1 MKWFNNFKIAKKL
14 ISTFTLIALFI
25 GIVGFIGMYNMSKIN
40 SNSVSMYKVDLMG
53 VKTIG
58 EIKQN
63 ILQIHTD
70 ILSLVYEKDT
80 NKVQILENEINQL
93 KDKDDKLLSDYQST
107 ITTEQDRELY
117 SQFTKLLQD
126 YRISREDVVKSVK
139 ASKYDEAL
147 AAFHKADVTRVKMAE
162 VLNKYVD
169 FNMDLAQKDYE
180 KNNSIYRT
188 SLITV
193 IAVIILGLFTAI
205 VLGLII
211 ASIISKQ
218 LKQVVV
224 FAKALGSGDLT
235 QTIHIDSKDE
245 IGDLAKSLN
254 SANNNVRDLISDIII
269 SASDISAASEELSAT
284 TEEISANMEAVNEST
299 EQIAK
304 GTQDLSAVTEEI
316 SASTEEI
323 SSTTGDLASKS
334 TNSAISVREI
344 RKRAIDIKARAEK
357 EIDIGNKT
365 YNEKHDNI
373 IRAIEEGKIV
383 EEIKVMADTI
393 ANISEQTNLLALNAA
408 IEAARA
414 GEQGKGFAVVADEVR
429 KLAEQSS
436 NAVTQIQDMVKQV
449 KSSFDNLSD
458 SGTQILA
465 YITNNVKPSYE
476 LLLKTGIQYENDSE
490 FISNMSEDIASAAT
504 QISETINQ
512 VSSGIQNVSAVSEE
526 SVSSSEEISNSI
538 NEITMAV
545 DEVSKSAQAQA
556 ELAQNLNNMIQKFK
570 V

>member
-1 MKWFNNFKIAKKL
+1 MKWFNDFKIAKKL
-14 ISTFTLIALFI
+14 IFTFTLISLFI
-25 GIVGFIGMYNMSKIN
+25 GIVGFIGLYNMSRIN
-40 SNSVSMYKVDLMG
+40 SNSVSMYKIDLMG

-58 EIKQN
+58 ELKQN

-70 ILSLVYEKDT
+70 VLSLVYDKD
-80 NKVQILENEINQL
+80 VDEIQILENEINQL
-93 KDKDDKLLSDYQST
+93 KDKNDKLLSDYQST
-107 ITTEQDRELY
+107 ITTEQDKEMY

-126 YRISREDVVKSVK
+126 YRTAREEIVKSVK
-139 ASKYDEAL
+139 ANKYDEAL
-147 AAFHKADVTRVKMAE
+147 ADFHKADVIRIKMTE

-169 FNMDLAQKDYE
+169 FNMGLAQKDYE

-188 SLITV
+188 SFITV
-193 IAVIILGLFTAI
+193 ITVIIFGLFTAI

-218 LKQVVV
+218 LKQVVI
-224 FAKALGSGDLT
+224 FAEALGSGDLT

-254 SANNNVRDLISDIII
+254 NASNNVRGLISDIIV
-269 SASDISAASEELSAT
+269 SASDISATSEELSAT
-284 TEEISANMEAVNEST
+284 TEEISSNMESVNEST
-299 EQIAK
+299 EQIVQ
-304 GTQDLSAVTEEI
+304 GSQDLGAATEEI

-323 SSTTGDLASKS
+323 SSTTDDLANKS
-334 TNSAISVREI
+334 TNSAVSVRDI

-357 EIDIGNKT
+357 EIAIGNKT
-365 YNEKHDNI
+365 YSEKHDNI

-393 ANISEQTNLLALNAA
+393 ANISEHTNLLALNAA

-436 NAVTQIQDMVKQV
+436 YAVTQIQDMVKQV
-449 KSSFDNLSD
+449 KSAFDNLSN
-458 SGTQILA
+458 SGTQILD

-476 LLLKTGIQYENDSE
+476 LLLNTGIQYENDSE
-490 FISNMSEDIASAAT
+490 FISNMSEDIAAAAT
-504 QISETINQ
+504 QISETIKQ
-512 VSSGIQNVSAVSEE
+512 VSSSIESMSAVSEE

-556 ELAQNLNNMIQKFK
+556 ELAQKLNNMVQKFK